1 MPKKSQIGVVGLATM
16 GANLARNFA
25 SRGIRT
31 LVFNRTFEKT
41 EAFLEAHKNDFL
53 SGEKEITNFVQG
65 LETPRKILLM
75 VKAGE
80 ATDATISTLL
90 PFLES
95 GDILIDGGNAHFSDT
110 ARREEFLNT
119 KNIHFVGMGVSGG
132 EEGALRGP
140 SLMPGGSA
148 FSLDQTLPLFEQIAA
163 ADFAGGKCITRF
175 EGGGAGHFVKMVHNG
190 VEYAIMQSLA
200 EATALLRAQGRDFSE
215 ISGIFE
221 KWNTGKL
228 QSFLVELSATI
239 CRKKDAD
246 SGDFLLEKVLDIAEQ
261 KGTGRWTTLSAAEFG
276 TATPMISAAVDARV
290 FSEQKNLRRH
300 LSPQYSHSHSSPD
313 FSLESLE
320 NALFSAFLMAH
331 SEGFWLLD
339 SAAKSEKWSFD
350 FSEIA
355 RIWQGGCILR
365 ADLLGLLQKNFSAH
379 PTTAVLEIPEIF
391 FLLSSAIPDLQKVLE
406 NAVKSGTPTPALS
419 SAFFHFSQVT
429 TDRSSAFFLQGL
441 RDAFGAH
448 GFQRIDREGS
458 FHENW
463 E

>member
-1 MPKKSQIGVVGLATM
+1 MSQKSQIGVVGLATM

-53 SGEKEITNFVQG
+53 RGEKEIKNFVQG
-65 LETPRKILLM
+65 IETPRKILLM

-80 ATDATISTLL
+80 ATDTTISALL
-90 PFLES
+90 PFLDS

-110 ARREEFLNT
+110 ASREEFLNT
-119 KNIHFVGMGVSGG
+119 KNIPFVGMGVSGG

-140 SLMPGGSA
+140 SLMPGGSSVA
-148 FSLDQTLPLFEQIAA
+148 LDQIFPLLEQIAA
-163 ADFAGGKCITRF
+163 ADFAGGKCVTRF
-175 EGGGAGHFVKMVHNG
+175 GSGGAGHFVKMVHNG
-190 VEYAIMQSLA
+190 IEYAIMQTLA
-200 EATALLRAQGRDFSE
+200 EAVVLLQAQGKDFSE
-215 ISGIFE
+215 ISEIFQ

-228 QSFLVELSATI
+228 RSFLVELSATI
-239 CRKKDAD
+239 CRKKDSFSD
-246 SGDFLLEKVLDIAEQ
+246 DFLLEKVLDVAKQ

-300 LSPQYSHSHSSPD
+300 LSPQYSHSHFSPD

-339 SAAKSEKWSFD
+339 SAAKSEKWNFD

-379 PTTAVLEIPEIF
+379 PVNAVLEISEIF
-391 FLLSSAIPDLQKVLE
+391 SILSSAIPDLQKVLE
-406 NAVKSGTPTPALS
+406 NAIKSGISTPALS

-448 GFQRIDREGS
+448 GFQRIDREGD
-458 FHENW
+458 FHEDW